1 MVNIIN
7 NCIDKNV
14 FPTAWKIARVCPI
27 PKIDNPIDVTKY
39 RPISVLCILSKVFE
53 RVILTQLCNYIE
65 VKASY
70 NLTQSGFRKGHS
82 TSTLLLKLRDDI
94 IRAMNTNKVTLGILL
109 DFSKAFDTID
119 HLTLL
124 QKLYEMNF
132 SVEALK
138 LIQSCISE
146 RRQYVQIDDKT
157 SSTQLNNF
165 GVPQGSILGPV
176 LFNLYI
182 VDIVDN
188 ISCNSLQYAD
198 DTTLYQ
204 HCKLKNLQNCIE
216 KLESNL
222 QTVSDWALQNSLVFN
237 DDKTK
242 YMLFSSIQLSKRHNL
257 NHPDKCKLIHNIEP
271 VEQLNSTKILDA
283 HFDENLTWITHIKNL
298 IKSSHTTLRSQ
309 RLFKRFTPYEV

>member
-1 MVNIIN
+1 MVDDIASPIVNIIN
-7 NCIDKNV
+7 NCIDKSV

-94 IRAMNTNKVTLGILL
+94 IRAMNTNEVTLGILL

-124 QKLYEMNF
+124 QKLYKMNF

-138 LIQSCISE
+138 LIQSYISE
-146 RRQYVQIDDKT
+146 WRQYVQI
-157 SSTQLNNF
+157 SNF
-165 GVPQGSILGPV
+165 GISQGSILGPV

-242 YMLFSSIQLSKRHNL
+242 YLLFSSIQLSKRHNL
-257 NHPDKCKLIHNIEP
+257 SQPDKCNLIHNNEP
-271 VEQLNSTKILDA
+271 VERLNSTKISGV
-283 HFDENLTWITHIKNL
+283 HFDENLTWKI
-298 IKSSHTTLRSQ
+298 
-309 RLFKRFTPYEV
+309 

>member
-1 MVNIIN
+1 
-7 NCIDKNV
+7 
-14 FPTAWKIARVCPI
+14 
-27 PKIDNPIDVTKY
+27 
-39 RPISVLCILSKVFE
+39 
-53 RVILTQLCNYIE
+53 
-65 VKASY
+65 
-70 NLTQSGFRKGHS
+70 
-82 TSTLLLKLRDDI
+82 
-94 IRAMNTNKVTLGILL
+94 MNTSEVTLGILL
-109 DFSKAFDTID
+109 DFSKTFDTID

-124 QKLYEMNF
+124 QKLYKMNF

-138 LIQSCISE
+138 LIQSYISE
-146 RRQYVQIDDKT
+146 RREYAQIDDKT

-165 GVPQGSILGPV
+165 GVPQGSILGLV

-182 VDIVDN
+182 VDIEDN